1 MSFSSPSEINGILRL
16 FQIQHQLSAVDS
28 EVETLN
34 VTVSNESTPD
44 QVLLS
49 NLDAF
54 TMYAVR
60 MRAATGAG
68 FGPFT
73 LFIIR
78 STLEAGKCS
87 CVCACVCVCVCLC
100 VCARVCVYVSV

>member
-78 STLEAGKCS
+78 STLEAGKC
-87 CVCACVCVCVCLC
+87 CVCECTVHVRACM
-100 VCARVCVYVSV
+100 